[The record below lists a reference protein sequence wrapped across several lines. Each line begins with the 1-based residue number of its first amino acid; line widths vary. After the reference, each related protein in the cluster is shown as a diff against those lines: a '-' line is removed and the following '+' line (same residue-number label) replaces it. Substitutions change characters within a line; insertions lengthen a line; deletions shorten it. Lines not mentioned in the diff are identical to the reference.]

1 MKISIPGYST
11 ITGTPEAI
19 LQVMQDAR
27 LFDHPTEEDYIKT
40 IMQDSWRLYGIG
52 LHVSGDT
59 YAERAE
65 SLLREMNRTHMINIE
80 EE

>member
-1 MKISIPGYST
+1 MKITIPTYSS

-19 LQVMQDAR
+19 LQIMQDAR
-27 LFDHPTEEDYIKT
+27 FFETATGDDYIDA
-40 IMQDSWRLYGIG
+40 IMHDSWRFFGIG
-52 LHVSGDT
+52 LHVTGNT

-65 SLLREMNRTHMINIE
+65 SLLREMAKANMITIE

>member
-1 MKISIPGYST
+1 MKVTIPDYST

-27 LFDHPTEEDYIKT
+27 FFDHPTGDDYIET
-40 IMQDSWRLYGIG
+40 IAHEAWQFFGIG
-52 LHVSGDT
+52 LQVTGETH
-59 YAERAE
+59 AERAE
-65 SLLREMNRTHMINIE
+65 SLLREMAKANMITIE

>member
-1 MKISIPGYST
+1 MKITIPTYSS

-19 LQVMQDAR
+19 LQIMQDAR
-27 LFDHPTEEDYIKT
+27 FFETATGDDYIAA
-40 IMQDSWRLYGIG
+40 IQHDSWQFFGIG
-52 LHVSGDT
+52 LQVTGET

-65 SLLREMNRTHMINIE
+65 SLLREMAKANMITIE

>member
-1 MKISIPGYST
+1 MKITIPTYST

-27 LFDHPTEEDYIKT
+27 FFDHPTGDDYIAT
-40 IMQDSWRLYGIG
+40 IMNDSWKFYGIG
-52 LHVSGDT
+52 LHVTGET
-59 YAERAE
+59 HAERAE
-65 SLLREMNRTHMINIE
+65 SLLREMAKANMITIE